1 MAGLGFD
8 PVLLGFALASLGY
21 AIGLALR
28 HSPMPEGRSWGASS
42 LATASSRRCSWPSW
56 ARGRP

>member
-28 HSPMPEGRSWGASS
+28 YSPLPEGRRW
-42 LATASSRRCSWPSW
+42 RRGL
-56 ARGRP
+56 RR

>member
-1 MAGLGFD
+1 MAGLGFN

-28 HSPMPEGRSWGASS
+28 YSPMPEGRRW
-42 LATASSRRCSWPSW
+42 RRGL
-56 ARGRP
+56 RR